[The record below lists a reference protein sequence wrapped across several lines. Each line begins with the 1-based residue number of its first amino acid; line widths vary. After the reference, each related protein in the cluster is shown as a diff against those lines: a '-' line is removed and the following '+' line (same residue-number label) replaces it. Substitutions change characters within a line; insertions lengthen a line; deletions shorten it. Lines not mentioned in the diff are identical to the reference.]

1 MLQVVSRQRP
11 SIHAAYQAAPVP
23 IVVSVKS
30 VYNEFNELEPDT
42 SAALVRYNSEQATAL
57 IAAVG
62 GARPGLLVGY
72 RVQGIGWERA
82 GRTGAL
88 LG

>member
-1 MLQVVSRQRP
+1 MVSRQQP
-11 SIHAAYQAAPVP
+11 LIHAAYQAAPVP
-23 IVVSVKS
+23 IAVSVKS
-30 VYNEFNELEPDT
+30 VYNKLNGLEPGT
-42 SAALVRYNSEQATAL
+42 SAALVRYSAEPATTL